1 MSARRKSLSADAAV
15 SVVAVPHHAAENMA
29 DGHTSSAFERIRHG
43 YYMVSD
49 ICQVKIKASLLI
61 PTSFARNDACGQ
73 QYFLRGM

>member
-1 MSARRKSLSADAAV
+1 MHTVRASSSVDAAV
-15 SVVAVPHHAAENMA
+15 SVVSVSHHAAENMA
-29 DGHTSSAFERIRHG
+29 DGHTSAALEGIRHG

-73 QYFLRGM
+73 QHSLKRM